1 MITAFWGQVARV
13 PFAEVTASSIIRE
26 VGCNRATFY
35 YYFDSVDNLA
45 LRAVEASVPVEIID
59 LMERLLGGAVAGVHL
74 DAHTRSAVER
84 LCLLVGDGG
93 SPLLISHLKELLQQ
107 VWVRRFDLDT
117 TREDVQAVIAFMA
130 SGIVGV
136 LGQFAGRPC
145 DALFDAHLAT
155 IGRVFTGPALAF
167 AKGISPEA

>member
-1 MITAFWGQVARV
+1 MVTAFWEQVARGS
-13 PFAEVTASSIIRE
+13 FRDVT
-26 VGCNRATFY
+26 
-35 YYFDSVDNLA
+35 
-45 LRAVEASVPVEIID
+45 
-59 LMERLLGGAVAGVHL
+59 GVHL

-93 SPLLISHLKELLQQ
+93 SPLLISHLKDLLQQ

-117 TREDVQAVIAFMA
+117 TREDVQAVTAFMA
-130 SGIVGV
+130 SGIVGI

-155 IGRVFTGPALAF
+155 IGLVFTGPALAF

>member
-1 MITAFWGQVARV
+1 MVTAFWEQVARGS
-13 PFAEVTASSIIRE
+13 FRDVT
-26 VGCNRATFY
+26 
-35 YYFDSVDNLA
+35 
-45 LRAVEASVPVEIID
+45 
-59 LMERLLGGAVAGVHL
+59 GVHL

-93 SPLLISHLKELLQQ
+93 SPLLISHLKDLLQQ

-117 TREDVQAVIAFMA
+117 TREDVQAATAFMA
-130 SGIVGV
+130 SGIVGL